1 MPSSA
6 RDLAR
11 LAARY
16 HDKIHIINK
25 LPANDLIAVMDGL
38 DSWRKPERITQLSLI
53 SEADAR
59 GRLYL
64 SNKPIHKGNFLDKH
78 LPLRVLL
85 RSNRLLNKGLQV
97 RKFAKN

>member
-1 MPSSA
+1 GKALTPPSVWPSHPNHGENGVVLIEKLCDRLRVPSSA

-38 DSWRKPERITQLSLI
+38 DSWRKPER
-53 SEADAR
+53 
-59 GRLYL
+59 
-64 SNKPIHKGNFLDKH
+64 
-78 LPLRVLL
+78 
-85 RSNRLLNKGLQV
+85 
-97 RKFAKN
+97 